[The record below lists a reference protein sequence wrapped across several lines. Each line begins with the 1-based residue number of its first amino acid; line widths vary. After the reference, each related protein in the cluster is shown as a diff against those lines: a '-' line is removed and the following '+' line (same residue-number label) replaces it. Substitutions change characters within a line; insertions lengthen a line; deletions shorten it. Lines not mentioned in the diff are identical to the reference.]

1 MKIAVITGASSGMGR
16 EFVLQTSFLY
26 KNLDEIWVIAR
37 RKERLEELRKKSGI
51 PLRIFPGDLTKKHV
65 YKDYLTALEKFH
77 PEVRLLVNA
86 AGFGK
91 SGTFHQIA
99 QENRR
104 SQTSM
109 ISLNCTALTRMTQM
123 TLPVMGTGS
132 RIINIASAAAFC
144 PQPGFAVYAASKSYV
159 LNFSRA
165 LGNELKFRGISVT
178 SVCPGPVDTEF
189 FNVSGN
195 LSDPLKKL
203 CLVNASDVVHKA
215 LRDSRK
221 RKNISVYGVQMK
233 VLHLG
238 AKIIPHGLI
247 LRVEECIRK

>member
-37 RKERLEELRKKSGI
+37 RKERMEELRKKCRV
-51 PLRIFPGDLTKKHV
+51 PLRIFPGDLTKKHI
-65 YKDYLTALEKFH
+65 YKDYLKALGQFH
-77 PEVRLLVNA
+77 PDVRLLVNA

-91 SGTFHQIA
+91 SGTFSHIA

-104 SQTSM
+104 SQTNM
-109 ISLNCTALTRMTQM
+109 ISLNCTALTRMIQM
-123 TLPVMGTGS
+123 TLPDMGPGS

-159 LNFSRA
+159 FNFSRA
-165 LGNELKFRGISVT
+165 LGSELKPRGISVT

-189 FNVSGN
+189 FNVSGK
-195 LSDPLKKL
+195 LEDPLKKL

-215 LRDSRK
+215 LKDSRK
-221 RKNISVYGVQMK
+221 RKNISVYGIQMK
-233 VLHLG
+233 ALYIG
-238 AKIIPHGLI
+238 AKVIPHSLI
-247 LRVEECIRK
+247 LRAEEYITK

>member
-26 KNLDEIWVIAR
+26 KNLDEIWIIAR
-37 RKERLEELRKKSGI
+37 RKDRMEELRKKCRV
-51 PLRIFPGDLTKKHV
+51 PLRIFAGDLTKKQV
-65 YKDYLTALEKFH
+65 YRDYFKALEQFH
-77 PEVRLLVNA
+77 PDVRLLVNA

-91 SGTFHQIA
+91 SGTFSHIA

-109 ISLNCTALTRMTQM
+109 ISLNCTALTCMTQM
-123 TLPVMGTGS
+123 TLPVMGPGS

-165 LGNELKFRGISVT
+165 LGSELKLRGISVT

-189 FNVSGN
+189 FNVSGKLN
-195 LSDPLKKL
+195 DPLKKL

-215 LRDSRK
+215 LKDSRK
-221 RKNISVYGVQMK
+221 RKNISVYGIQMK
-233 VLHLG
+233 ALHIG
-238 AKIIPHGLI
+238 TKIIPHGLI
-247 LRVEECIRK
+247 LRAEEYITK